1 MPSLSYSNSQPL
13 LCPIYMIAAPAS
25 RQGKTL
31 FTAALARHYLNAGYR
46 VQVFKI
52 GPDFLDPKLLAYA
65 SGQNVDNLDVWM
77 MGQVYCQTRLALAR
91 RHNDIVLIETV
102 MGLYDHQPSNADF
115 ALKFNIPIL
124 LLIDARS
131 MGASFAAIAY
141 GYCNLQ
147 VGLNII
153 GVIANRVSSP
163 NHQQLIQTKL
173 PAKIK
178 FLGAI
183 GNDVQMQLA
192 ERHLGLY
199 QPHELQ
205 DLDNFFNQA
214 AKKIPPAVMAKLK
227 IFQKKDRLI
236 PSNSEF
242 QTQYKENINNDKKS
256 TPFIIAIA
264 NDAAFNF
271 IYQGNLDFLAKCGCD
286 WVFFSPL
293 EDQQLPDCDAVWLT
307 GGYPE
312 LYAEQ
317 LSQNTLMKAAIQ
329 QHVKQQKPLYA
340 ECGGM
345 LYLAEQLCT
354 HTGQS
359 YPMCAVLSG
368 QAVMA
373 KKLQGIGMQRLNW
386 GNKTIRGHSFH
397 HARFDTHLPV
407 KAYSQ
412 HRNKARQGEAFYQY
426 GHICASFLHLW
437 FASSATITRKFF
449 GIQ

>member
-1 MPSLSYSNSQPL
+1 MSLLSHSNTQPP
-13 LCPIYMIAAPAS
+13 LCPIYMVAAPAS

-31 FTAALARHYLNAGYR
+31 FTAALARYYLNAGYR

-65 SGQNVDNLDVWM
+65 SGQSVENLDLWM
-77 MGQVYCQTRLALAR
+77 MGQEYCQTRLALAR

-115 ALKFNIPIL
+115 ALKFDIPIL

-131 MGASFAAIAY
+131 MGASFAAMAY

-147 VGLNII
+147 AELNII

-183 GNDVQMQLA
+183 PNDAQMQLA

-214 AKKIPPAVMAKLK
+214 AKKIPPKVVAKLK
-227 IFQKKDRLI
+227 IADQKPLL
-236 PSNSEF
+236 SVCQSGL
-242 QTQYKENINNDKKS
+242 QTQAAA
-256 TPFIIAIA
+256 FIIAIA
-264 NDAAFNF
+264 NDAAFSF
-271 IYQGNLDFLAKCGCD
+271 IYQGNLDFLAKCGCG

-293 EDQQLPDCDAVWLT
+293 DDQQLPACDAVWLT

-317 LSQNTLMKAAIQ
+317 LSRNTLMKAAIQ

-359 YPMCAVLSG
+359 YPLCAVLSG
-368 QAVMA
+368 QAVMT
-373 KKLQGIGMQRLNW
+373 KKLQGIGMQQLNW
-386 GNKTIRGHSFH
+386 GHKTIRGHSFH
-397 HARFDTHLPV
+397 HARFDTDLTV

-412 HRNKARQGEAFYQY
+412 HRNKARRGEAFYQDES
-426 GHICASFLHLW
+426 ICASFLHLW
-437 FASSATITRKFF
+437 FASSATITRKLF